1 MKSTNRWFLERLFYV
16 KINVLALQIDEII
29 EKLSLTKCVLI
40 KKRNVDFS
48 YAATDNI
55 NESLDN

>member
-40 KKRNVDFS
+40 KQRNVDFS

>member
-1 MKSTNRWFLERLFYV
+1 MSFRAIILCKNLS
-16 KINVLALQIDEII
+16 LALQTDEII
-29 EKLSLTKCVLI
+29 AKLSLKKFVLI
-40 KKRNVDFS
+40 KKRNVNFS

>member
-1 MKSTNRWFLERLFYV
+1 MKSTNRWFLERLFHV

-29 EKLSLTKCVLI
+29 EKLSLTKCVL
-40 KKRNVDFS
+40 KKKLNFDFS

>member
-1 MKSTNRWFLERLFYV
+1 MT
-16 KINVLALQIDEII
+16 DEII
-29 EKLSLTKCVLI
+29 AKLSLRTFVPI

-55 NESLDN
+55 NESLDNLALIISKN

>member
-1 MKSTNRWFLERLFYV
+1 MKSTNRWFLELLFYV

-29 EKLSLTKCVLI
+29 EKLFLTKCVLI
-40 KKRNVDFS
+40 KKRNVDLS